1 MIGSKAGCHWTQTFL
16 FRLLTCFFVGLV
28 LNKGSLTWLPNLY
41 LAESVFGRICI
52 WLNLYLAESVFG
64 RISFW
69 SNLYLAKSL
78 YDQISIWP
86 NLYLAITLFGWISIW
101 PNLYLAERGKL
112 TGLGYVSTISK
123 WYFHL
128 NHSRSF
134 PIVVIIFADSH
145 IQLNCWFN
153 GKLITVSSFVSKFIR
168 SSTGKV
174 KSYLFTCVVL
184 FCVVIC
190 CT

>member
-1 MIGSKAGCHWTQTFL
+1 MPLDTNLFISSLDLL
-16 FRLLTCFFVGLV
+16 FRRSGVEQGFVDMAAESVFGRICI
-28 LNKGSLTWLPNLY
+28 WPNLH

-52 WLNLYLAESVFG
+52 WPNLFLVESLFGQIFIWSDLDLAKSLFGHNSIWLNLYLAE
-64 RISFW
+64 
-69 SNLYLAKSL
+69 K
-78 YDQISIWP
+78 
-86 NLYLAITLFGWISIW
+86 
-101 PNLYLAERGKL
+101 GKL